1 MTGIQILLVA
11 AGLFWI
17 GRYLA
22 KLRSKNTS
30 RLLAVAAAL
39 VAIVFVLFP
48 EITVVLAKALG
59 VTRGVDLLMY
69 VSFVVFGFLWL
80 HLAHRIR
87 ELEERV
93 VEMGRAMALED
104 GREPAAGRA
113 EASPAPSDPGP

>member
-1 MTGIQILLVA
+1 MTGIQMLLVA

-17 GRYLA
+17 SRYLA

-30 RLLAVAAAL
+30 RLLAVLAAV

-48 EITVVLAKALG
+48 ETTQFLARVLG

-93 VEMGRAMALED
+93 VEMGRAMAL
-104 GREPAAGRA
+104 GGASTEPR
-113 EASPAPSDPGP
+113 DDD